1 MAGHRTT
8 VSGPTRDDQLPNSTT
23 SGTGYRI
30 GDNFVL
36 TAGHIVFEWD
46 RSRSSPDIIDGSN
59 TIGLSY
65 RGYAGQYLDSVNQL
79 IAAGGAIPVNGVIEA
94 GLARYDTVII
104 QGGGQIGS
112 SADGLVVFLDD
123 NDLKNPGAALNGA
136 YVSREGNRTGHVGT
150 SGSGSVTAV
159 ANGRLEYDIA
169 ANIGDSGGVYLLNF
183 GGLDYVIGTHSSQV
197 GYLDSTGNNVIP
209 TGRAIGTYFTYQE
222 WRDIDA
228 LLEEDQSGDIT
239 SVEPTNMV
247 VGTLQ
252 GDLIT
257 GSYRPDIL
265 HGRDGN
271 DFILDGDSL
280 FDSVW
285 ANDTLIGGA
294 GSDQFTAGA
303 GNDTIWGGDEGDR
316 TNGGADTDTVSY
328 NASRPGYITI
338 NFHGDGS
345 NTAITVNDA
354 EGGTDTLHSI
364 EKIIAT
370 EYSDYL
376 NLSGLIPN
384 GYTLTIDMGPG
395 ADVIANAE
403 ELSGRIVVNIDDQG
417 TGTASTPDGGGT
429 INLFN
434 AKTQIIGSAY
444 DDEITDLAVH
454 DGLKRIDGGAGADV
468 ITVDGSDA
476 MIFGGEDT
484 ASDILT
490 GGDGNDMI
498 VSGWSGGDEMYG
510 GGGNDYLV
518 VAGSGDSAE
527 GGSGDDYIEVTA
539 ILDAYVAGGAGN
551 DVIMLLPPEDGDLD
565 ITVEFG
571 ANDGHDTVIAR
582 DADGVTHRHTGRF
595 DLSSLAKDD
604 VTVIWDAQ
612 IIADNPPS
620 GPGLYGTVQLRG
632 DLVVRVNATGAT
644 ILFED
649 VTGSN
654 EYEDDPSDAL
664 SGPFYKEDG
673 RPSFDIDLPS
683 IELSEDTLSVLDFL
697 HNYGLSPEVV
707 LQTGSVA
714 AYKTA
719 LEDYRDGVA
728 GDPLDNQGT
737 SGADDLRGSRGDDEI
752 GGGDGDDN
760 FHSSGGTD
768 TIDGGNGADTLSLFG
783 ARENF
788 IFTHEMDGTVSVQGM
803 SGLEGRIRLTSV
815 ETVYFVTDNQSHATD
830 DLVTDYNGTSGADL
844 LVGTSNDDYLF
855 GLAGNDTLRALDGN
869 DVIEGGE
876 GDDDYELGLGDDETY
891 DEAGNDAYR
900 YDPGDGDDA
909 IFDETGTD
917 YLSFGSGI
925 DPADVVVTADG
936 SDYVL
941 SFDGMAGSVTIG
953 LGVEEDY
960 AIEEVR
966 FADSTVWTDEDLYD
980 MAFGQQL
987 MGGGGEEFAHAA
999 VWQPDEMA
1007 SVPLRYGYMADFH
1020 CYVP

>member
-8 VSGPTRDDQLPNSTT
+8 VSGPTRDDHLPDSTT

-65 RGYAGQYLDSVNQL
+65 RGYAGEYLDSVNQL
-79 IAAGGAIPVNGVIEA
+79 ISAGGAIPVNGVIEA
-94 GLARYDTVII
+94 GLARHDTVII

-183 GGLDYVIGTHSSQV
+183 GVRDYVIGTHSSQV

-209 TGRAIGTYFTYQE
+209 TGPAIGTYFTYHE
-222 WRDIDA
+222 WRDINS
-228 LLEEDQSGDIT
+228 LLEDAQSGNIT
-239 SVEPTNMV
+239 SVEPTNLV
-247 VGTLQ
+247 VGTTQ
-252 GDLIT
+252 GDYIT

-265 HGRDGN
+265 LGRDGN

-285 ANDTLIGGA
+285 ADDTLIGG
-294 GSDQFTAGA
+294 GGNDQFTTGA
-303 GNDTIWGGDEGDR
+303 GNDTIWGGDENVDQ
-316 TNGGADTDTVSY
+316 GAADGTDTVDYS
-328 NASRPGYITI
+328 AAAAAITI
-338 NFHGDGS
+338 TFAGTGATPSLTVADG
-345 NTAITVNDA
+345 T
-354 EGGTDTLHSI
+354 GGTDTLHSI
-364 EKIIAT
+364 EKIVAT
-370 EYSDYL
+370 GHTDYL
-376 NLSGLIPN
+376 NLSGLIPG

-395 ADVIANAE
+395 TDVIANAE
-403 ELSGRIVVNIDDQG
+403 ELSGRIVVSVDNAG
-417 TGTASTPDGGGT
+417 TGTASTPNGGGT
-429 INLFN
+429 INLLN

-454 DGLKRIDGGAGADV
+454 DGLKRINGGAGADV

-476 MIFGGEDT
+476 MLFGGDDSDT
-484 ASDILT
+484 DILT
-490 GGDGNDMI
+490 GGTGNDRI
-498 VSGWSGGDEMYG
+498 VGGWSGGDELYG

-518 VAGSGDSAE
+518 VAGNGDIAE

-539 ILDAYVAGGAGN
+539 FQDAHVAGGAGN
-551 DVIMLLPPEDGDLD
+551 DVIMLLPPENGDLD
-565 ITVEFG
+565 VTVQFG
-571 ANDGHDTVIAR
+571 ADDGHDTVIAR
-582 DADGVTHRHTGRF
+582 DADGVTHRHTGQF
-595 DLSSLAKDD
+595 DLSSLAKGD

-612 IIADNPPS
+612 IIADDPPS
-620 GPGLYGTVQLRG
+620 GPGSYGTVQLRG

-654 EYEDDPSDAL
+654 EYENDPSEAL
-664 SGPFYKEDG
+664 SGPFYQEDG
-673 RPSFDIDLPS
+673 RPSFNILLPS
-683 IELSEDTLSVLDFL
+683 IALSEGTLGVLDFL
-697 HNYGLSPEVV
+697 DNYGLGPEVA

-719 LEDYRDGVA
+719 LDDYRDGVA
-728 GDPLDNQGT
+728 GDPLENQGT
-737 SGADDLRGSRGDDEI
+737 AGADDLRGSRGDDEI
-752 GGGDGDDN
+752 DGGDGDDS

-768 TIDGGNGADTLSLFG
+768 SIDGGNGTDRLSLFG
-783 ARENF
+783 ARDSF
-788 IFTHEMDGTVSVQGM
+788 VFTHEMDGTISVEGM

-815 ETVYFVTDNQSHATD
+815 ETVYFVTDNQSHTTD
-830 DLVTDYNGTSGADL
+830 DLVTDYAGTSGADL

-869 DVIEGGE
+869 DAIEGGV

-900 YDPGDGDDA
+900 YDPGDGDDV
-909 IFDETGTD
+909 IYDETGTD

-925 DPADVVVTADG
+925 DPADVIVTADG

-941 SFDGMAGSVTIG
+941 SFDGMAGSVTI
-953 LGVEEDY
+953 LDGVGE

-966 FADSTVWTDEDLYD
+966 FADNTVWTAQDLYD

-987 MGGGGEEFAHAA
+987 TGGGGEEAAFWRPDDAA
-999 VWQPDEMA
+999 VAADRFG
-1007 SVPLRYGYMADFH
+1007 SMADFH
-1020 CYVP
+1020 CYIP